1 MRNALMLQVQVY
13 SINVLALFRYG
24 KISSSSINL
33 LHTRYYIY
41 YIVKSVKIMRQKYTS
56 TCIQCKHEKMIAITY
71 YSHHISQQHFPLLC
85 PSQKIFRGEQQSAEE
100 RKKTPDASNVNEI
113 VLSWKLIFLC
123 ETHFFRAIAV
133 FFASKGRRLH
143 YSYSSLS
150 ICKRSGIILEEAFG

>member
-1 MRNALMLQVQVY
+1 MHQCYIYIFNNCTYTLQIRENFIQQHKPITY
-13 SINVLALFRYG
+13 
-24 KISSSSINL
+24 
-33 LHTRYYIY
+33 TY

-71 YSHHISQQHFPLLC
+71 YSHHISPPH
-85 PSQKIFRGEQQSAEE
+85 SSIFRCSAPLKKCAEE

>member
-1 MRNALMLQVQVY
+1 
-13 SINVLALFRYG
+13 
-24 KISSSSINL
+24 
-33 LHTRYYIY
+33 
-41 YIVKSVKIMRQKYTS
+41 
-56 TCIQCKHEKMIAITY
+56 MIAITY
-71 YSHHISQQHFPLLC
+71 YSHHISPPH
-85 PSQKIFRGEQQSAEE
+85 SSIFRCSAPLKKCAEE

-150 ICKRSGIILEEAFG
+150 ICKRSGIILEEAFGWKQIPPMLLRVRCATCAIYFPVTIFQILPHDFIQTYIGTSKGRKLNS